1 MSVKTIGRAMPDTY
15 FAMVK
20 EFPLIHIRD
29 DAHLDDAQK
38 VIDGLLQQDLDEGG
52 QEYLDA
58 LTDLVE
64 VYEDENVSL
73 PKASPE
79 GVLRELMDANRLS
92 QPALGKRTG
101 IAQSTISDVLNGKRS
116 LTSGHVQKLA
126 RLFGVSPVV
135 FLPA

>member
-1 MSVKTIGRAMPDTY
+1 MSVKAIGRAMPDTY

-20 EFPLIHIRD
+20 AFPLIHIRD

-38 VIDGLLQQDLDEGG
+38 VIDGLLQEDLDEGG

-64 VYEDENVSL
+64 VYEDENVPL

-92 QPALGKRTG
+92 QLALEKRTG

-126 RLFGVSPVV
+126 RLFGVSPAV